1 MNTEKIQP
9 SHQEHMAV
17 VYVRQSS
24 MHQVRHNLE
33 SQGRQYELAELARKL
48 GFATVTVIDEDQGR
62 SGGGAVERCGFSRLL
77 DFVFQGQVGAVFAL
91 EASRLARNNR
101 EWHHLI
107 DLCAVAEALVID
119 KCEAIK
125 NVE

>member
-1 MNTEKIQP
+1 MNPEKIQP
-9 SHQEHMAV
+9 RHQERMAV

-62 SGGGAVERCGFSRLL
+62 SGGGVVERCGFSRLL
-77 DFVFQGQVGAVFAL
+77 DLGFQGRVGAVFA
-91 EASRLARNNR
+91 ERLHAWR
-101 EWHHLI
+101 
-107 DLCAVAEALVID
+107 
-119 KCEAIK
+119 AITG
-125 NVE
+125 NGTT